1 MADFFTALEPR
12 HEALLAAA
20 PVYFI
25 ATAPKDGRINLSPK
39 GMDTLRV
46 ISPAEVAYLDLSG
59 SGNETAAH
67 LLDDGR
73 ITLMVCS
80 FDRTAMILRLY
91 GHGRSV
97 QPADA
102 GWADLLAHFP
112 DIPGTRQIIRINI
125 DSVQTSCGYAV
136 PVMDVV
142 RERDTLRKY
151 AASLGEDALLEKRA
165 RNLQSIDGLPT
176 GLSNYRAPQG

>member
-1 MADFFTALEPR
+1 MAEFFPALDAK

-20 PVYFI
+20 PVYFV

-46 ISPAEVAYLDLSG
+46 ISPTKLAYLDLSG

-80 FDRTAMILRLY
+80 FDRAAM
-91 GHGRSV
+91 
-97 QPADA
+97 
-102 GWADLLAHFP
+102 
-112 DIPGTRQIIRINI
+112 
-125 DSVQTSCGYAV
+125 
-136 PVMDVV
+136 
-142 RERDTLRKY
+142 TLRKY
-151 AASLGEDALLEKRA
+151 AANLGDDALLEKRVN
-165 RNLQSIDGLPT
+165 NLRSIDGLPT
-176 GLSNYRAPQG
+176 GLTNYRAPRG

>member
-1 MADFFTALEPR
+1 MAEFFPALDAK

-20 PVYFI
+20 PVYFV

-46 ISPAEVAYLDLSG
+46 ISPTKLAYLDLSG

-80 FDRTAMILRLY
+80 FDRAAAM
-91 GHGRSV
+91 
-97 QPADA
+97 
-102 GWADLLAHFP
+102 
-112 DIPGTRQIIRINI
+112 
-125 DSVQTSCGYAV
+125 
-136 PVMDVV
+136 
-142 RERDTLRKY
+142 TLRKY
-151 AASLGEDALLEKRA
+151 AAKLGDDALLEKRVN
-165 RNLQSIDGLPT
+165 NLRSIDGLPT
-176 GLSNYRAPQG
+176 GLTNYRAPRG

>member
-1 MADFFTALEPR
+1 MAEFFPALDAK

-20 PVYFI
+20 AVYFV

-46 ISPAEVAYLDLSG
+46 ISPTKLAYLDLSG

-80 FDRTAMILRLY
+80 FDRA
-91 GHGRSV
+91 
-97 QPADA
+97 A
-102 GWADLLAHFP
+102 
-112 DIPGTRQIIRINI
+112 
-125 DSVQTSCGYAV
+125 AV
-136 PVMDVV
+136 M
-142 RERDTLRKY
+142 LRKY
-151 AASLGEDALLEKRA
+151 AAKLGDDVLLEKRVN
-165 RNLQSIDGLPT
+165 NLRSIDGLPT
-176 GLSNYRAPQG
+176 GLTNCRAPRG